1 MRRRPRARRI
11 ICRCCRSWRCD
22 LAVLDAVLEREPRL
36 DDVEYW
42 ARLYEKQP
50 ASVMVARK
58 DPSDCQ
64 QRQLVIS
71 LDGKKIGGLLF
82 GYAIARDVAPGQH
95 TLRVHNTLVWK
106 TLTFDV
112 KPGEQV
118 RFEAINRM
126 GLMTVPLMWLL
137 GVGPLYVTVRRVA

>member
-1 MRRRPRARRI
+1 MN
-11 ICRCCRSWRCD
+11 SF
-22 LAVLDAVLEREPRL
+22 LDAVLEREPRL

-50 ASVMVARK
+50 ASVIVTRT

-71 LDGKKIGGLLF
+71 LDGECLGDLLF
-82 GYAIARDVAPGQH
+82 GFSLARDVAPGAH

-106 TLTFDV
+106 TLSFEV

-126 GLMTVPLMWLL
+126 GLMTVPLMWIL
-137 GVGPLYVTVRRVA
+137 GVGPLYVAVRRVA

>member
-1 MRRRPRARRI
+1 MTLSA
-11 ICRCCRSWRCD
+11 
-22 LAVLDAVLEREPRL
+22 LDVVLEREPRL

-50 ASVMVARK
+50 ASVTVTRT
-58 DPSDCQ
+58 DSSDCQ

-71 LDGKKIGGLLF
+71 LDGECLGDLLF
-82 GYAIARDVAPGQH
+82 GHAIARDVAPGAH

-112 KPGEQV
+112 TPGQQI

-126 GLMTVPLMWLL
+126 GFMTVPLMWIL
-137 GVGPLYVTVRRVA
+137 GVGPLYVTVRRVT